1 MHERVPQWSQARA
14 KRQSAKSAKSNTTM
28 IGYIAGQVLALLYMS
43 LFYMAWIA
51 SSLARPVSQIALL
64 FCLAQPAKTLYKL
77 RLFALTF
84 LYLICCNDKTWK
96 KSKECPSLYFA
107 NVSPNKVEKKTVI
120 FVRHGESTWN
130 DTFNKGDRSRFAFA
144 LFFVPNL
151 IYALLVEFYLFV
163 GGHSEES
170 WFFDSP
176 LSDKGVRQAADLRR
190 FLAKAEHTTAV
201 EKEVIDLMTGKTK
214 VGGSAA
220 GQSSIENDTKAS
232 PAAQLCSS
240 SLRRAISTVAIGFQD
255 RMDKQMNHDSILI
268 LPCLQ
273 EISRNPDALSIT
285 PPRGEVVPS
294 WTDKDIP
301 GFDYKRIFHK
311 QVDTKLHNGNKA
323 VNSNGLKRMNEF
335 CGIAFDQIE
344 KDTIIAGGHSLW
356 FRSFFRTFLPH
367 DYEHI
372 SKKKKLINGGVASF
386 TLCKVTTDSGDK
398 FFVDPKTVNVVHG
411 GFW

>member
-1 MHERVPQWSQARA
+1 
-14 KRQSAKSAKSNTTM
+14 M
-28 IGYIAGQVLALLYMS
+28 IGFIIGQVLALLYMVT
-43 LFYMAWIA
+43 FYVAWIG

-64 FCLAQPAKTLYKL
+64 FCLAQPSKTIYKL
-77 RLFALTF
+77 RLFGLTF
-84 LYLICCNDKTWK
+84 IYLIGCNDKTWK
-96 KSKECPSLYFA
+96 KPKECSSSHFA
-107 NVSPNKVEKKTVI
+107 NVSPDKLEKKTVI

-130 DTFNKGDRSRFAFA
+130 DSFNKGDRSRLSFAV
-144 LFFVPNL
+144 FFIPNL
-151 IYALLVEFYLFV
+151 IYALLVELYLFV

-176 LSDKGVRQAADLRR
+176 LSAKGVRQATDLRQ
-190 FLAKAEHTTAV
+190 FLAKAQHTTVA
-201 EKEVIDLMTGKTK
+201 EKEVIELMTGKTK
-214 VGGSAA
+214 ATGT
-220 GQSSIENDTKAS
+220 GQSIIENGSKAN

-240 SLRRAISTVAIGFQD
+240 NLRRAISTVAIGFQD
-255 RMDKQMNHDSILI
+255 RMDEQMDQDSILI

-294 WTDKDIP
+294 WTDKDIS
-301 GFDYKRIFHK
+301 GFDYKRIFN
-311 QVDTKLHNGNKA
+311 QVDTKLHSGNKP

-335 CGIAFDQIE
+335 TSIAFDQIE

-356 FRSFFRTFLPH
+356 FRSFFQTFLPR
-367 DYEHI
+367 DFEHV

-386 TLCKVTTDSGDK
+386 TLCKVTSNAGDK
-398 FFVDPKTVNVVHG
+398 HFMIDPKTVNVVHG